1 MDAYEDQID
10 EESKIKMMTDIQVSK
25 TFDSSSKA
33 RNLGKALSG
42 RFYAVFQSEKEKQFS
57 RLLHVDELD

>member
-1 MDAYEDQID
+1 
-10 EESKIKMMTDIQVSK
+10 MMTHIQVCK

-33 RNLGKALSG
+33 RNLGKVLSG

-57 RLLHVDELD
+57 KLLHIEELD

>member
-1 MDAYEDQID
+1 
-10 EESKIKMMTDIQVSK
+10 MMTDILVSK

-42 RFYAVFQSEKEKQFS
+42 RFYAVFKVKKNNEI
-57 RLLHVDELD
+57 